1 MNGCEDVSELRAL
14 GRPLG
19 ADALAHAESCLRCQ
33 AEERSLAAVAGMLA
47 AAPVPSADAGL
58 NARVLA
64 AAAPLLAANAA
75 RAARGRL
82 VRALAAG
89 VAPLPAILALDF
101 WLVRAGYDLLTR
113 FLPDALSLFVVAN
126 WVGSLALLLAL
137 TYGAIP
143 FLAARQTPAFQPR
156 SA

>member
-1 MNGCEDVSELRAL
+1 MIGCEEVDEMRFL
-14 GRPLG
+14 GRPL
-19 ADALAHAESCLRCQ
+19 APDALAHTRACARCQ
-33 AEERSLAAVAGMLA
+33 AEEASLAAVTGALGA
-47 AAPVPSADAGL
+47 STVPGARAGL

-64 AAAPLLAANAA
+64 AAEPLLAANAA
-75 RAARGRL
+75 RAARRRL

-89 VAPLPAILALDF
+89 LLPLPAILLLDF

-113 FLPDALSLFVVAN
+113 FLPEALSLYVVAN
-126 WVGSLALLLAL
+126 WVGFLALLLAL

-143 FLAARQTPAFQPR
+143 FLAARQGAALHPR

>member
-1 MNGCEDVSELRAL
+1 MIGCEDVSELRAL
-14 GRPLG
+14 GRPL
-19 ADALAHAESCLRCQ
+19 DIEALAHAETCLRCQ
-33 AEERSLAAVAGMLA
+33 ADERSLAVLAGMLA
-47 AAPVPSADAGL
+47 ASAVPSAAAGL

-64 AAAPLLAANAA
+64 AAAPLLAANAV

-89 VAPLPAILALDF
+89 LVPLPAILALDF
-101 WLVRAGYDLLTR
+101 WLVRASYDLLTR

-126 WVGSLALLLAL
+126 WVGFLALLLAL

-143 FLAARQTPAFQPR
+143 FLAARQTPAFHLR

>member
-1 MNGCEDVSELRAL
+1 MIGCDDVSELRAL

-19 ADALAHAESCLRCQ
+19 TDALAHAESCLRCQ
-33 AEERSLAAVAGMLA
+33 ADERSLAAVAGMLA
-47 AAPVPSADAGL
+47 ASAVPSADAAL
-58 NARVLA
+58 NVRVLA

-75 RAARGRL
+75 RAARGQV

-89 VAPLPAILALDF
+89 LAPLPAILALDF

-126 WVGSLALLLAL
+126 WVGFLALLLAL

-143 FLAARQTPAFQPR
+143 FLAARQAPAHLR

>member
-1 MNGCEDVSELRAL
+1 MITCEDVNELRVL
-14 GRPLG
+14 GGPLG
-19 ADALAHAESCLRCQ
+19 ADVLAHAQTCLRCQ
-33 AEERSLAAVAGMLA
+33 AEERSLGAVADLLRA
-47 AAPVPSADAGL
+47 STVPSAGAGL
-58 NARVLA
+58 NVRVLA

-89 VAPLPAILALDF
+89 LAPLPAILALDL
-101 WLVRAGYDLLTR
+101 WLVRAAYDLLTR
-113 FLPDALSLFVVAN
+113 FLPDALSLYVVAN
-126 WVGSLALLLAL
+126 WVGLLALLLAL

-143 FLAARQTPAFQPR
+143 FLAARQTPAFHPR

>member
-1 MNGCEDVSELRAL
+1 MIGCEDVSELRAL

-19 ADALAHAESCLRCQ
+19 ADALAHARTCLRCQ
-33 AEERSLAAVAGMLA
+33 ADERALAQVAGSLSAAAV
-47 AAPVPSADAGL
+47 PNIDARL

-75 RAARGRL
+75 RAARGRI

-89 VAPLPAILALDF
+89 LVPLPAILALDF

-126 WVGSLALLLAL
+126 WVGLLALLLAL

-143 FLAARQTPAFQPR
+143 FLAARQAPAFHPR

>member
-1 MNGCEDVSELRAL
+1 MTTCEDVSELRAL

-19 ADALAHAESCLRCQ
+19 ADALAHAQTCLRCQ
-33 AEERSLAAVAGMLA
+33 ADERALSAVAGMLA
-47 AAPVPSADAGL
+47 AAAVPSVSPDL

-82 VRALAAG
+82 VRALAAAL
-89 VAPLPAILALDF
+89 VPLPAILALDF
-101 WLVRAGYDLLTR
+101 WLVRAAYDLLTR
-113 FLPDALSLFVVAN
+113 FLPDALSLYVVAN
-126 WVGSLALLLAL
+126 WVGLLALLLAL

-143 FLAARQTPAFQPR
+143 FLAARQAPAFHAR